1 MVQEVESARTTRRT
15 FLGAAA
21 LTAASYNRVLGA
33 NDRIGLGQVGFGLI
47 GKQHIADLKTQKD
60 VDIVGLCDTY
70 APRVAEGLQYIGN
83 GTAKGYAD
91 FRKMY
96 DNKDIQAVI
105 VATPDHWHALLTI
118 MACAAGK
125 DVYVEKPMTVFIDE
139 GKWMVQAA
147 RQYKRIVTVG
157 TQRRQ
162 GAGVKAAKKVI
173 EAGTL
178 GKIQNVRIA
187 FARNIYPGFGKTPV
201 TDPPK
206 DFDYDMWLGPAP
218 KKPYQAHRG
227 IYHFRWF
234 WDYSGGQ
241 MTNLG
246 AHIID
251 QILWLMDAK
260 GPTSVMSMG
269 GRYALEDDGETPDLQ
284 DAIWEFPGKSGAPGF
299 TLECAIREANVGPS
313 GLNPGQLYLGTKGNM
328 SVSGNYTVMS
338 ETKVNA
344 IDDIPPFQGH
354 PIGGPVYPHE
364 PRTPWL
370 PEFANTTADAGR
382 GAGGRG
388 AGGRAGRGAGA
399 PAGAPGQGRGA
410 APGATETDSRYGLTA
425 TGADPTMVLNERD
438 WLDCIKSRNR
448 PFCEVEDGHHV
459 ATACNLANM
468 SLRLKR
474 AIKWDPE
481 KQEIIGDKEATAMA
495 AGLLRSGTSRAYRA
509 PWDAALRACIK
520 V

>member
-1 MVQEVESARTTRRT
+1 MTKEVENSGTTRRT

-33 NDRIGLGQVGFGLI
+33 NERIGIGQVGFGLI
-47 GKQHIADLKTQKD
+47 GKQHIADFKTHKD
-60 VDIVGLCDTY
+60 VDIVALCDAY
-70 APRVAEGLQYIGN
+70 APRVEEGLKYIGN

-96 DNKDIQAVI
+96 ENKDIDGVV

-147 RQYKRIVTVG
+147 RQHKRIVTVG

-162 GAGVKAAKKVI
+162 GAGVKAAKQVI
-173 EAGTL
+173 QAGTL
-178 GKIQNVRIA
+178 GKIHSVRIA
-187 FARNIYPGFGKTPV
+187 FCRNIYPGFGKTPV
-201 TDPPK
+201 TDPPPG
-206 DFDYDMWLGPAP
+206 FDYDMWLGPAP

-227 IYHFRWF
+227 LYHFRWF

-246 AHIID
+246 AHIVD

-260 GPTSVMSMG
+260 GPTSVTSIG
-269 GRYALEDDGETPDLQ
+269 GRYALDDDDGETPDLQ
-284 DAIWEFPGKSGAPGF
+284 DAIWEFPGKNGAPGF
-299 TLECAIREANVGPS
+299 TLECSIREASVGPQ
-313 GLNPGQLYLGTKGNM
+313 GMNPAQLYLGTKGYMN
-328 SVSGNYTVMS
+328 VSGNYTITS

-344 IDDIPPFQGH
+344 IDDIPRFQGH
-354 PIGGPVYPHE
+354 PIGGPVYPNA

-370 PEFANTTADAGR
+370 PESATTPATAGRGGGAGR
-382 GAGGRG
+382 GA
-388 AGGRAGRGAGA
+388 A
-399 PAGAPGQGRGA
+399 PGGAPGQGRGA
-410 APGATETDSRYGLTA
+410 APAAVATDSRYGLTA

-448 PFCEVEDGHHV
+448 PFCEVEDGHRV
-459 ATACNLANM
+459 ATTCNLANM
-468 SLRLKR
+468 SLRLGR
-474 AIKWDPE
+474 SIKWDPE
-481 KQEIIGDKEATAMA
+481 KQEAIGDKEATAMA
-495 AGLLRSGTSRAYRA
+495 AGLTRSGTSRAYRA
-509 PWDAALRACIK
+509 PWDAVLRSLVK

>member
-1 MVQEVESARTTRRT
+1 MTKEVENSGTTRRT

-33 NDRIGLGQVGFGLI
+33 NDRIGIGQVGFGLI
-47 GKQHIADLKTQKD
+47 GKQHMADMKTHKD
-60 VDIVGLCDTY
+60 VDIVALCDVY
-70 APRVAEGLQYIGN
+70 APRLDEGLKYIGN
-83 GTAKGYAD
+83 GTAKGYSD

-96 DNKDIQAVI
+96 ENKDIQGVV

-162 GAGVKAAKKVI
+162 GAGVKAAKQVI
-173 EAGTL
+173 QAGTL
-178 GKIQNVRIA
+178 GNIHNVR
-187 FARNIYPGFGKTPV
+187 FASCRNIYPGFGKTPV

-227 IYHFRWF
+227 LYHFRWF

-251 QILWLMDAK
+251 QILWLTDSK

-284 DAIWEFPGKSGAPGF
+284 DAIWEFPGKDGKPGF
-299 TLECAIREANVGPS
+299 TLTCSIREASVGPQ
-313 GLNPGQLYLGTKGNM
+313 GLNPGQLYLGTKGYMN
-328 SVSGNYTVMS
+328 VSGNYTVSS
-338 ETKVNA
+338 EMKGDPVN
-344 IDDIPPFQGH
+344 DIPRFQGH
-354 PIGGPVYPHE
+354 PIGGPVYTNT

-370 PEFANTTADAGR
+370 PDSAVNAAPAGR
-382 GAGGRG
+382 GGG
-388 AGGRAGRGAGA
+388 AGRGT
-399 PAGAPGQGRGA
+399 PAQGRGA
-410 APGATETDSRYGLTA
+410 AAGTATDSRYGLDA
-425 TGADPTMVLNERD
+425 SGADPTMVLNERD

-448 PFCEVEDGHHV
+448 PFCEVEDGHRV
-459 ATACNLANM
+459 ATTCNLANM
-468 SLRLKR
+468 SLRLGR
-474 AIKWDPE
+474 SIKWDPE
-481 KQEIIGDKEATAMA
+481 KQEVVGDKEAASMA
-495 AGLLRSGTSRAYRA
+495 AGIALHSQTGHAYRA
-509 PWDAALRACIK
+509 PWDAELRKLVK